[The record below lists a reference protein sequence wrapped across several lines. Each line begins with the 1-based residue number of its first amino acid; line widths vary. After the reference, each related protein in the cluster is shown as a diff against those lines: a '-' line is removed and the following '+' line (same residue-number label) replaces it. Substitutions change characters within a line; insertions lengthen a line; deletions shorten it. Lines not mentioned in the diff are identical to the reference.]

1 MMELDH
7 RPIPTIIPVMDEF
20 LLSDHFYLV
29 LSAPFVGSFLGV
41 VITRADSELSA
52 LGGHSSCPRCSH
64 PLRWRDRVPIVSWMA
79 NHAKCSYCRGSLSVF
94 YPAIELAALAI
105 AIWCLIL
112 VPGALAWV
120 GCIYGWTLLALA
132 GIDLRSFRLPYRITL
147 PLASV
152 GLLVQSL
159 IGLANLLDGLLG
171 MTIGSSLF
179 ILIAWAY
186 RRLRGRDGLGEGD
199 VGLLAAIG
207 AWVGWQ
213 GIPAVILIAGLSGLA
228 WVCIHALLR
237 RPLGRTEWLPFGP
250 HLCLGGWITWLYGP
264 IQLG

>member
-1 MMELDH
+1 MELDH
-7 RPIPTIIPVMDEF
+7 RSIPAIIPAMDEF
-20 LLSDHFYLV
+20 LLSDHFFLA

-41 VITRADSELSA
+41 VIARADSELSA
-52 LGGHSSCPRCSH
+52 LTWSFSCPRCGH
-64 PLRWRDRVPIVSWMA
+64 ALRWRDRVPIVSWMA
-79 NHAKCSYCRGSLSVF
+79 NHAKCSYCRGSLGVF
-94 YPAIELAALAI
+94 HPVIEFAALAI

-112 VPGALAWV
+112 VPGGLAWG
-120 GCIYGWTLLALA
+120 GCIYGWALLALA
-132 GIDLRSFRLPYRITL
+132 GIDIRSFRLPYRITL
-147 PLASV
+147 PLAAA

-159 IGLANLLDGLLG
+159 IGVANSLDGLLG
-171 MTIGSSLF
+171 MTIGPSLF

-186 RRLRGRDGLGEGD
+186 RQLRGRDGLGEGD

-213 GIPAVILIAGLSGLA
+213 GVPGVILIASLSGLA
-228 WVCIHALLR
+228 WVIIQVLLR
-237 RPLGRTEWLPFGP
+237 RPLGRGEWLPFGP